1 MPGPHAPAI
10 TLPDPLVRDPVSS
23 RARRLP
29 MTWHPLV
36 AIPDP
41 SPISA
46 QPHVA
51 RYRRDPDYF
60 LAGRRRSHHHDA
72 ARGMPLIGDDDA
84 AGESRSDHQRESPA
98 VNVRAHG
105 GDQFFELI
113 LYRNVPVLG
122 RLTWEGARSASIHA
136 QELRSYA
143 GMSTPRTRGSLG
155 KRRGAPYVMAS
166 ISWAFASWTCR
177 RAAALGSAPAEKL
190 PWGPSTA
197 I

>member
-1 MPGPHAPAI
+1 MPGAHAPAI

-60 LAGRRRSHHHDA
+60 LAGRRRSHHHHA

-84 AGESRSDHQRESPA
+84 AGECRSDHQRESPA
-98 VNVRAHG
+98 VNVGAHG

-113 LYRNVPVLG
+113 LYRNVPALG
-122 RLTWEGARSASIHA
+122 RLTWEGHGQRAFMPKNCARTLKEYPTN
-136 QELRSYA
+136 Q
-143 GMSTPRTRGSLG
+143 GFG

-166 ISWAFASWTCR
+166 ISWPCASWTCR